1 MVRVLLVSLL
11 LLCAATAAAAP
22 DEPAAAPALAPSGP
36 RVVSAESRVNDG
48 LAFAKSGDWVQ
59 AETAYRDATRLGA
72 TLPEAWNGLGFA
84 LRKLGRYD
92 ESIRAYHEALRL
104 RPAYPQAL
112 EYLGEAYVQVGRLQE
127 ARAILERLRP
137 LDPKEADELAQAIA
151 KAVPR

>member
-36 RVVSAESRVNDG
+36 PVVTAASRVNDG
-48 LAFAKSGDWVQ
+48 LAFAKSGD
-59 AETAYRDATRLGA
+59 
-72 TLPEAWNGLGFA
+72 
-84 LRKLGRYD
+84 
-92 ESIRAYHEALRL
+92 
-104 RPAYPQAL
+104 
-112 EYLGEAYVQVGRLQE
+112 
-127 ARAILERLRP
+127 RLRP